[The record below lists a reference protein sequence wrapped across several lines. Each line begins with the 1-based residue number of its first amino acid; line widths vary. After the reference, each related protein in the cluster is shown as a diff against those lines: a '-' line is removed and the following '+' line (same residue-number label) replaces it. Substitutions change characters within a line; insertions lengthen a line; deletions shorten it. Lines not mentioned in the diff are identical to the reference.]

1 MAVPTTNVKF
11 SDIWSEANGTY
22 STGILSL
29 NTMSFFSYF
38 AGPNGSNSQA
48 DNNWGQGEASGAN
61 RIYGTSAKTT
71 NIQVGDFDGLTY
83 FYDNSTFQVTLAAT
97 NNLAPPG
104 GSPPPPPGANDVDI
118 NVELWGSGFSYQYI
132 SGGGSAAENGGTF
145 GPNSISQATGDP
157 IIFRGY
163 WKVSVSGMPPFF
175 TGGSCDISINGTAK
189 VTGGTVSTAPGGTTF
204 DSATYGTEDV
214 ATYLSL
220 TGLYFE
226 VTVY

>member
-1 MAVPTTNVKF
+1 
-11 SDIWSEANGTY
+11 
-22 STGILSL
+22 
-29 NTMSFFSYF
+29 MSFFSYF
-38 AGPNGSNSQA
+38 AGPNGSTSQA

-83 FYDNSTFQVTLAAT
+83 FYDNTTFQVTLAAT
-97 NNLAPPG
+97 NTLAPQPF
-104 GSPPPPPGANDVDI
+104 PPTPPGSNDVNI

-132 SGGGSAAENGGTF
+132 SGGGSATEGGGTF

-163 WKVSVSGMPPFF
+163 WKVSVSGMPPNFA
-175 TGGSCDISINGTAK
+175 GGSCDISINGTAK
-189 VTGGTVSTAPGGTTF
+189 VTGGTVAATAGGTTF